1 MKAVQ
6 RVSQGL
12 RATRLLASIPMYTA
26 VPPPLKPRYAA
37 WMRREIETTG
47 CLYVKIGQWVA
58 SRTDI
63 FSEEI
68 TLELQKLQAGASPMD
83 PEDALRAIADSGFE
97 FESFDVHPVSSGSI
111 ACVYK
116 AVYEGREVAVK
127 VQRPG
132 IVEALER
139 DVGLVRWLVDRV
151 QSIGN
156 KMHDDVVSSLE
167 ELLETVRHE
176 VDFEAEV
183 RHMRL
188 FKAHFD
194 AQKEGEV
201 VIPEVIVRSSDVI
214 VMEYVDSVPFTG
226 SPTVL
231 LGSFFDQFFELG
243 WLHTDMHAGN
253 IGQTPDG
260 KLVLYDF
267 GSVMKIPESMVLGM
281 KALMVSY
288 LNRNT
293 DLMLQYMLE
302 YGYLIGT
309 PTEDD
314 MEMLRTFITNI
325 LDYVEIT
332 DIEQFTALMKT
343 APVSSNPNVTFS
355 NNVFMI
361 IRSFTLLE
369 GLCKSV
375 DPDFVII
382 DALMP
387 VMLEMAVDPFM
398 LRLKIED
405 DVRHVL
411 LSFFGSQKNMK
422 DD

>member
-1 MKAVQ
+1 
-6 RVSQGL
+6 
-12 RATRLLASIPMYTA
+12 
-26 VPPPLKPRYAA
+26 
-37 WMRREIETTG
+37 
-47 CLYVKIGQWVA
+47 
-58 SRTDI
+58 
-63 FSEEI
+63 
-68 TLELQKLQAGASPMD
+68 
-83 PEDALRAIADSGFE
+83 
-97 FESFDVHPVSSGSI
+97 
-111 ACVYK
+111 
-116 AVYEGREVAVK
+116 
-127 VQRPG
+127 
-132 IVEALER
+132 
-139 DVGLVRWLVDRV
+139 
-151 QSIGN
+151 
-156 KMHDDVVSSLE
+156 
-167 ELLETVRHE
+167 
-176 VDFEAEV
+176 
-183 RHMRL
+183 
-188 FKAHFD
+188 
-194 AQKEGEV
+194 
-201 VIPEVIVRSSDVI
+201 
-214 VMEYVDSVPFTG
+214 
-226 SPTVL
+226 
-231 LGSFFDQFFELG
+231 
-243 WLHTDMHAGN
+243 
-253 IGQTPDG
+253 
-260 KLVLYDF
+260 
-267 GSVMKIPESMVLGM
+267 M

-302 YGYLIGT
+302 YGYLTGT

-361 IRSFTLLE
+361 VRSFTLLE

-422 DD
+422 HD